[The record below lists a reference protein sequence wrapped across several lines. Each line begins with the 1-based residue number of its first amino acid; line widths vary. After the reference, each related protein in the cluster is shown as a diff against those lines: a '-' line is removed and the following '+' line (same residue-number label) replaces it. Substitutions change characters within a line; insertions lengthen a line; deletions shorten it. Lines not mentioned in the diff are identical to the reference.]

1 MIIKKIKST
10 NVCLSFTKKYEY
22 KKIISEE
29 SIEDNDANLK
39 IKDIAIQLIP
49 KIKKKL

>member
-1 MIIKKIKST
+1 MITKKIKST
-10 NVCLSFTKKYEY
+10 NECLSLTKKYEY
-22 KKIISEE
+22 KKIISED